1 MTLGDHGNQWLRGD
15 LDLELSADQGMI
27 LQVIIEGHID
37 GDGLTNDYKS
47 DMAIDDIL
55 IFDRGSCSQNAG
67 NLTQNNTVTPLLQR
81 TNKDNME
88 LHTSAVH
95 PINLQTNRP
104 THNPYTNS
112 THHHS
117 TTSSSSVTP
126 RHPIST
132 TKSGVETYNSS
143 VLPITR
149 KTVIQGPK
157 NSVTSS
163 ENPGSTTPRIVR
175 NVTTSDKQLL
185 ECPPSLR
192 ALTSVGTGLAEVEL
206 SQLNGGIGN
215 LRFPVG
221 VYYFDAMNCTTKVI
235 VSGNTWLSEK
245 THGRVCL

>member
-15 LDLELSADQGMI
+15 LDLELSADQEKI
-27 LQVIIEGHID
+27 LQVAIEGHID
-37 GDGLTNDYKS
+37 GDGQTNDYKS

-67 NLTQNNTVTPLLQR
+67 NLTQNYTVTPLLQR

-112 THHHS
+112 THHDS
-117 TTSSSSVTP
+117 TTSSSSVTS
-126 RHPIST
+126 RHPITT
-132 TKSGVETYNSS
+132 TKSGVETNNSS

-149 KTVIQGPK
+149 QTYIQRPK
-157 NSVTSS
+157 NSVTSA
-163 ENPGSTTPRIVR
+163 EAQGSTTPGNISGLTIS
-175 NVTTSDKQLL
+175 NKQM
-185 ECPPSLR
+185 ECQPSLR

-215 LRFPVG
+215 LRLPVG
-221 VYYFDAMNCTTKVI
+221 VYYFDAMNCTTEVI

>member
-1 MTLGDHGNQWLRGD
+1 
-15 LDLELSADQGMI
+15 
-27 LQVIIEGHID
+27 
-37 GDGLTNDYKS
+37 
-47 DMAIDDIL
+47 MAIDDIL

-67 NLTQNNTVTPLLQR
+67 NLTQNYTVTPLLQR

-132 TKSGVETYNSS
+132 TKTSMETNNSS

-157 NSVTSS
+157 NSVTSA

-175 NVTTSDKQLL
+175 NVTTSDKQL

-192 ALTSVGTGLAEVEL
+192 ALTSAGTGLAEVEL

-215 LRFPVG
+215 LRLPVG
-221 VYYFDAMNCTTKVI
+221 VYYFDAMNCTTEVI